1 MPPPQVPSLQIN
13 ALISK
18 LRSVADEIHHH
29 TSKMTMQDFKR
40 LLFRTASALI
50 TIPES
55 ELVQELVAL
64 PFVAFTQS
72 SIAAGIEAWTWLI
85 GERPDLEI
93 SLMTDISEAWAETIK
108 LRKGLFSP
116 SMKCVL
122 LSCLT
127 NPWLTSCVSF
137 DDPFNRPV
145 EYSATDKALIDRT
158 VMTGKRLLGPHT
170 QLLRMLLSRFQAVR
184 YRRPGLMLL
193 ITRLVLRTTRNH
205 KSFRYMLEPSYLLR
219 SDSLSVLSLWR
230 ERLASLSLYSA
241 FGSSRAPLWTLT
253 QKLGFEMACIRPHS
267 HGLQFDLSKCLQ
279 QSIPIAD
286 LSLDGPMAQTV
297 FKLTLTSNSSTSSSI
312 HSKLTPFGG

>member
-1 MPPPQVPSLQIN
+1 MQQMPPHQAPSLEIN
-13 ALISK
+13 ALITK
-18 LRSVADEIHHH
+18 LKSVADEIHHH

-55 ELVQELVAL
+55 SELVQELVTL
-64 PFVAFTQS
+64 PFVAFTPS

-108 LRKGLFSP
+108 LRKGLFST

-127 NPWLTSCVSF
+127 NLWLTSFVSF
-137 DDPFNRPV
+137 DDPFNHPV

-158 VMTGKRLLGPHT
+158 VATGKKLLGPHT
-170 QLLRMLLSRFQAVR
+170 QLLQMLLSRFQAVR

-193 ITRLVLRTTRNH
+193 ITRLVLRTTRSH
-205 KSFRYMLEPSYLLR
+205 KSFRY
-219 SDSLSVLSLWR
+219 
-230 ERLASLSLYSA
+230 A
-241 FGSSRAPLWTLT
+241 
-253 QKLGFEMACIRPHS
+253 
-267 HGLQFDLSKCLQ
+267 
-279 QSIPIAD
+279 
-286 LSLDGPMAQTV
+286 LDA
-297 FKLTLTSNSSTSSSI
+297 L
-312 HSKLTPFGG
+312 

>member
-1 MPPPQVPSLQIN
+1 MPPPQAPLLEIN
-13 ALISK
+13 ALITK
-18 LRSVADEIHHH
+18 LKSVADEIHHH

-55 ELVQELVAL
+55 SELVQELVTL
-64 PFVAFTQS
+64 PFVAFTPS

-122 LSCLT
+122 ISLLT
-127 NPWLTSCVSF
+127 NPRLTSCVSF
-137 DDPFNRPV
+137 DDPFNHPV
-145 EYSATDKALIDRT
+145 EYSATDKVLIDRMVTT
-158 VMTGKRLLGPHT
+158 VKKLLGPHT

-193 ITRLVLRTTRNH
+193 ITRLVLRTTRSH
-205 KSFRYMLEPSYLLR
+205 KLFRYVLDPSYLLR

-230 ERLASLSLYSA
+230 ESLASLSLSSA
-241 FGSSRAPLWTLT
+241 LRSSRAPPWTLT
-253 QKLGFEMACIRPHS
+253 QKLDCEMACIRPPS
-267 HGLQFDLSKCLQ
+267 PGLQSDLSKYLQ
-279 QSIPIAD
+279 QSIP
-286 LSLDGPMAQTV
+286 
-297 FKLTLTSNSSTSSSI
+297 
-312 HSKLTPFGG
+312 FG